1 MQDVRVPVLRCELPT
16 PDAIVV
22 EHPDAGRFVLVD
34 HRVGDVDLTRL
45 LERLPIETDLHGHP
59 APPCDHTAAVL
70 RDAIAAGM
78 TARTRARTRAQPT
91 RRALVVVGT
100 TPEVAPPEPAVVS
113 PPTVEESFLP
123 QADLLLDRP
132 HSARVYDVLLGG
144 KTNYWPDRM
153 AADEIV
159 NAAPSSPLAA
169 RAQRGFM
176 HRIVTVLARSGF
188 DQFLDIGTGIPT
200 EPNLHQVAQHLTP
213 SARVV
218 YVDND
223 PIVLAHAAALMK
235 SDPRGAV
242 GYVDA
247 DARRPED
254 ILAAAELG
262 TVLDLDRPVAIS
274 AIGLLHF
281 LDDGDAHRL
290 VTTLMAA
297 VPSGSALAISQVTP
311 DLDANGAMVAA
322 IGQYAAAG
330 MPMYPRSAA
339 EIHRLLLRGLD
350 VQEPGVAGLL
360 RWRTDVDVPLNPDL
374 TGDDLR
380 SLTDADVSIYAVLAV
395 KP

>member
-1 MQDVRVPVLRCELPT
+1 VQDVRVPVVRCELPT

-45 LERLPIETDLHGHP
+45 LERLAIETDLHAHP
-59 APPCDHTAAVL
+59 APRCDYTAAAL

-78 TARTRARTRAQPT
+78 TARTRAQPT

-100 TPEVAPPEPAVVS
+100 APESTPPAAAIEPPAAPPM
-113 PPTVEESFLP
+113 VEESFLP
-123 QADLLLDRP
+123 EADLLLDRP

-144 KTNYWPDRM
+144 KTNYWPDRV

-176 HRIVTVLARSGF
+176 HRVVTVLARSGF
-188 DQFLDIGTGIPT
+188 DQFLDVGTGIPT
-200 EPNLHQVAQHLTP
+200 EPNLHQVAQFVTP

-247 DARRPED
+247 DARRPEE

-262 TVLDLDRPVAIS
+262 TVLDLDLPVAIS

-297 VPSGSALAISQVTP
+297 VPPGSALAISQVTP

-322 IGQYAAAG
+322 VGQYTAAG
-330 MPMYPRSAA
+330 MPMYPRTSA

-360 RWRTDVDVPLNPDL
+360 RWRPDVDVPLNPDL
-374 TGDDLR
+374 AGDDLR
-380 SLTDADVSIYAVLAV
+380 TATDADVSIYAVLAV

>member
-1 MQDVRVPVLRCELPT
+1 VQDVRVPIVRCELPT

-22 EHPDAGRFVLVD
+22 SHPDAGRFVLVD
-34 HRVGDVDLTRL
+34 HRVGDIDLTRL
-45 LERLPIETDLHGHP
+45 LERLAIETDLHEHP
-59 APPCDHTAAVL
+59 APPCDHTAAML

-78 TARTRARTRAQPT
+78 TARTRARPT
-91 RRALVVVGT
+91 RRTLVALGT
-100 TPEVAPPEPAVVS
+100 TPELAPPEPPIDPQAA

-123 QADLLLDRP
+123 EADLLLDRP

-144 KTNYWPDRM
+144 KTNYWPDRV

-159 NAAPSSPLAA
+159 NAAPTTPLAA

-176 HRIVTVLARSGF
+176 HRVVTVLARTGF

-200 EPNLHQVAQHLTP
+200 EPNLHQVAQFVTP

-247 DARRPED
+247 DARNPGD
-254 ILAAAELG
+254 ILAAAELC
-262 TVLDLDRPVAIS
+262 TLLDLDRPVAIS

-281 LDDGDAHRL
+281 LDDDDAHQL

-311 DLDANGAMVAA
+311 DLDGYGGMVAA
-322 IGQYAAAG
+322 AGQYAAAG
-330 MPMYPRSAA
+330 MPLNPRTAA
-339 EIHRLLLRGLD
+339 EIHRLFLHGLD
-350 VQEPGVAGLL
+350 VQEPGVVGML

-374 TGDDLR
+374 ASEDMRTAI
-380 SLTDADVSIYAVLAV
+380 DADVSIYSALAL

>member
-1 MQDVRVPVLRCELPT
+1 VQDVRVPVLRCELPT

-34 HRVGDVDLTRL
+34 HRVGDADLSRL
-45 LERLPIETDLHGHP
+45 LERVAIETDLHAHP
-59 APPCDHTAAVL
+59 APRCDHTAAAL

-78 TARTRARTRAQPT
+78 TARTRAQPT
-91 RRALVVVGT
+91 RRALVVVGPT
-100 TPEVAPPEPAVVS
+100 EVAPPEPAVVS
-113 PPTVEESFLP
+113 PPIVEESFLP
-123 QADLLLDRP
+123 EADLLLDRP

-144 KTNYWPDRM
+144 KTNYWPDRV

-159 NAAPSSPLAA
+159 DAAPTTPIAA

-176 HRIVTVLARSGF
+176 HRVVTVLARSGF
-188 DQFLDIGTGIPT
+188 DQFLDIGTGIPS
-200 EPNLHQVAQHLTP
+200 EPNLHQVAQFVTP
-213 SARVV
+213 TARVV

-242 GYVDA
+242 GHVDA
-247 DARRPED
+247 DARNPQD
-254 ILAAAELG
+254 ILAAVELG

-281 LDDGDAHRL
+281 LDDDDAHRL
-290 VTTLMAA
+290 ATTLMAA
-297 VPSGSALAISQVTP
+297 VPSGSTLAISQVTP
-311 DLDANGAMVAA
+311 DLAEYDRMVAA
-322 IGQYAAAG
+322 AALWTAAG
-330 MPMYPRSAA
+330 IPLYPRTGA
-339 EIHRLLLRGLD
+339 EIHRLLLHGLD
-350 VQEPGVAGLL
+350 VEEPGIVSLL

-374 TGDDLR
+374 AGDDLR
-380 SLTDADVSIYAVLAV
+380 SATDADVSIYGALAV